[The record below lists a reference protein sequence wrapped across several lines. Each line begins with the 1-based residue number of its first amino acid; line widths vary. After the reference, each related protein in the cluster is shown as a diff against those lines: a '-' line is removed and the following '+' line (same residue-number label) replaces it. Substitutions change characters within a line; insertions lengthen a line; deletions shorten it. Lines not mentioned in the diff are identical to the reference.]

1 VETRDHAGR
10 DRTDIRQRESWV
22 VSLAEPPRAR
32 LVAPL
37 PDLSRMMRIWR
48 VLAMMLIP
56 WVSYLA
62 GVADAH
68 AQNFSLPAH
77 FGEIANRRPSLIPQ
91 FDYGHPIEEVSLTF
105 VVSVCLADLEYS
117 SACREGSL
125 LEAAKRLEQIYL
137 DVYAMRR
144 AAGSLRIWFP
154 PRVERS
160 EQLWFL
166 REVEDRAIA
175 ATAKKLQNGADD
187 SATPEMESQATEG
200 GDAASDQQSAQQVRK
215 WREDATLEARVGT
228 NWAHDWSSRT
238 HSYQTGMALHELVL
252 LATKASEA
260 IGAR

>member
-1 VETRDHAGR
+1 
-10 DRTDIRQRESWV
+10 
-22 VSLAEPPRAR
+22 
-32 LVAPL
+32 
-37 PDLSRMMRIWR
+37 MRIWR
-48 VLAMMLIP
+48 VLAMTLMP
-56 WVSYLA
+56 WVSHSA
-62 GVADAH
+62 GVADAY
-68 AQNFSLPAH
+68 AQNFSLMAH
-77 FGEIANRRPSLIPQ
+77 FGETSNKPSSAIPQ
-91 FDYGHPIEEVSLTF
+91 FDYGDLMEEVSLTF

-166 REVEDRAIA
+166 REVEDRAIV
-175 ATAKKLQNGADD
+175 ATAKKLQNGTDD
-187 SATPEMESQATEG
+187 SATPEMDSPGTEG
-200 GDAASDQQSAQQVRK
+200 GDAALDQQSAQQVRK
-215 WREDATLEARVGT
+215 WREDATMEAREGT

-252 LATKASEA
+252 LATKASDA
-260 IGAR
+260 SGAR

>member
-1 VETRDHAGR
+1 
-10 DRTDIRQRESWV
+10 
-22 VSLAEPPRAR
+22 
-32 LVAPL
+32 
-37 PDLSRMMRIWR
+37 MRIWC
-48 VLAMMLIP
+48 VLAMTLMP
-56 WVSYLA
+56 CVSHLVGA
-62 GVADAH
+62 ADAL
-68 AQNFSLPAH
+68 AQNFSLSAH
-77 FGEIANRRPSLIPQ
+77 LSEASNRPTSLIPQ
-91 FDYGHPIEEVSLTF
+91 FDYGDPMEEVSLTF

-117 SACREGSL
+117 SACRERSL

-175 ATAKKLQNGADD
+175 ATAKKLQNGTDD

-200 GDAASDQQSAQQVRK
+200 GDAASDQQSTQQVRK
-215 WREDATLEARVGT
+215 WREDATMEAREGT

-238 HSYQTGMALHELVL
+238 HLYQTGMALHELVL
-252 LATKASEA
+252 LATKASDA
-260 IGAR
+260 SGAR